1 MTNCFEFTVSLR
13 GIKPRIWRRFQIAGD
28 ATFYDLH
35 DAIQD
40 SFGWDR
46 SHMWEFRAPGR
57 RGRVLAGLILDD
69 DWGLEEVPDADSVTL
84 AEYFDVPPEP
94 ENCEYVYDFGDHWAH
109 SVKLTRRIASPEGF
123 HRRLLAGRRA
133 GPPDDCG
140 GTYGYDRLV
149 ELHRIGVDE
158 RDADSDGRAG
168 WIVGGW
174 TPDAFDLD
182 AVKHNFDR

>member
-1 MTNCFEFTVSLR
+1 M
-13 GIKPRIWRRFQIAGD
+13 
-28 ATFYDLH
+28 
-35 DAIQD
+35 
-40 SFGWDR
+40 
-46 SHMWEFRAPGR
+46 
-57 RGRVLAGLILDD
+57 
-69 DWGLEEVPDADSVTL
+69 
-84 AEYFDVPPEP
+84 
-94 ENCEYVYDFGDHWAH
+94 
-109 SVKLTRRIASPEGF
+109 KLTRRIASPEGF